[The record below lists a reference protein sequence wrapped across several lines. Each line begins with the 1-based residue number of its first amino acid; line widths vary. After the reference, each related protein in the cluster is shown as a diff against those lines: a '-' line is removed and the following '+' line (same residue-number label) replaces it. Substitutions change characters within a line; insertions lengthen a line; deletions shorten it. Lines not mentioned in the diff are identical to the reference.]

1 MTKEELIAENRVLR
15 ELLQESEHKLQAI
28 RDYID
33 YYENERN
40 NKNVTN
46 KQNYR

>member
-15 ELLQESEHKLQAI
+15 ELLQECEHKLQAI

-33 YYENERN
+33 YYENKKGEED
-40 NKNVTN
+40 VL
-46 KQNYR
+46 

>member
-33 YYENERN
+33 YYENERS
-40 NKNVTN
+40 NKNEIN
-46 KQNYR
+46 KSNY